1 MKYILIITILL
12 SLLSC
17 SHKSIKV
24 AQSKLDAHPVG
35 NLSYWSWV
43 KEYNLETK
51 ISTKLKDE
59 VTDYLNLWK
68 KVYALE
74 KSTEYYKSEIS
85 PVNFEHVFRYAVLSF
100 PREYKIRINKHIKGM
115 YLVKDLGIST
125 LAIQL
130 KDFKEGNSS
139 QFIVFM
145 DIDVLNQKINDWYKW
160 REETA
165 FMKSSKYQLAP
176 YLSHENSVV
185 DTIHY
190 SLAQLYGIILNWNPK
205 YYPTNN
211 TDLLSNFDN
220 FDLLNQSWK
229 LENDIVTSKFDT
241 VPEDMNYLR
250 YYTLDDKLFTTDD
263 MLLFYE
269 SLDATN
275 YPNLY
280 AFSSSS
286 KDFVESIASYI
297 HTIVLDRPFSID
309 INSDKKLIGNYG
321 ACWQEVRCFDKRK
334 EIEKILNLEKGP

>member
-1 MKYILIITILL
+1 MKLICAFIILA
-12 SLLSC
+12 SLISC
-17 SHKSIKV
+17 SHKDIKI
-24 AQSKLDAHPVG
+24 AQSKLDTHPVG
-35 NLSYWSWV
+35 ELSYWSWV

-51 ISTKLKDE
+51 ISTRPKDE
-59 VTDYLNLWK
+59 VVDYLNLWK
-68 KVYALE
+68 KVYSLE
-74 KSTEYYKSEIS
+74 KKTTYYKSEID
-85 PVNFEHVFRYAVLSF
+85 PKNFEHVFRYAVLSF
-100 PREYKIRINKHIKGM
+100 PREYKIRINKHIKSI

-130 KDFKEGNSS
+130 KDFKDSNSS

-165 FMKSSKYQLAP
+165 FKKSTKLELAP

-211 TDLLSNFDN
+211 IDLLSNFKN
-220 FDLLNQSWK
+220 FGFLNESWK
-229 LENDIVTSKFDT
+229 LENDIVTSKFDS

-250 YYTLDDKLFTTDD
+250 YYTSDDILFNTED
-263 MLLFYE
+263 MLNFYE
-269 SLDATN
+269 SLDGTN

-286 KDFVESIASYI
+286 KDFVESIATYI
-297 HTIVLDRPFSID
+297 HTTVLDKPFSID
-309 INSDKKLIGNYG
+309 INENKKLKGNFG
-321 ACWQEVRCFDKRK
+321 ACWQQARCHHKRK
-334 EIEKILNLEKGP
+334 EIEKILNLEK